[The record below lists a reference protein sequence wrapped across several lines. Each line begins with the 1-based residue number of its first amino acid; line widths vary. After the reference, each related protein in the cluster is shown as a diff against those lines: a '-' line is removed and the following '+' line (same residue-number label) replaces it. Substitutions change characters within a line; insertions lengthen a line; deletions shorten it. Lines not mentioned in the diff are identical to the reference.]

1 MVLLDTHVWVWWM
14 LGQEDLPAN
23 QRAQLTA
30 LAGKHPPL
38 LSDVSL
44 WEVQM
49 MYSRKRLPLQISFE
63 QWLHGATRPDVV
75 QLIRITPAIA
85 IKVGELPN
93 NFHGDPADRII
104 VATAIVHDVPLF
116 THDRKI
122 QRSKVVPL
130 WI

>member
-14 LGQEDLPAN
+14 LGQKELP
-23 QRAQLTA
+23 RSERDQLTA
-30 LAGKHPPL
+30 LARHRPPL

-49 MYSRKRLPLQISFE
+49 MYSKKRLPLEIPFD
-63 QWLHGATRPDVV
+63 QWLQEATQPTVV
-75 QLIRITPAIA
+75 HLLRITPAVA
-85 IKVGELPN
+85 LKLADLPD

-104 VATAIVHDVPLF
+104 VATALVHDVPLL

-122 QRSKVVPL
+122 QRAKVVPL
-130 WI
+130 WS

>member
-14 LGQEDLPAN
+14 FGQKDLPAN

-30 LAGKHPPL
+30 LAGKQPPL

-49 MYSRKRLPLQISFE
+49 MYSRKRLPLQIPFE
-63 QWLHGATRPDVV
+63 HWLHAATRPEVV
-75 QLIRITPAIA
+75 QLVRLTPAIA
-85 IKVGELPN
+85 IKLSQLPN
-93 NFHGDPADRII
+93 TFYGDPVDRII
-104 VATAIVHDVPLF
+104 VATALVHEVPLF

-122 QRSKVVPL
+122 QRSRVVPL
-130 WI
+130 WV